1 MHISE
6 FLWIVIEFLMQLKI
20 ATMAEESIKEKM
32 FRYIWNHYSY
42 DFDWMIGKYPELLN
56 SRSKTQW
63 GNGEFTPIMEACY
76 SGNAI
81 IFLLIYHCNF

>member
-1 MHISE
+1 M
-6 FLWIVIEFLMQLKI
+6 
-20 ATMAEESIKEKM
+20 KEKI
-32 FRYIWNHYSY
+32 FRYIWNHYSF
-42 DFDWMIGKYPELLN
+42 DFNIWLGQNPELLN

-81 IFLLIYHCNF
+81 ILHVIYRSIVLNILTNFG